1 MTTDFRSVVQA
12 WREADPK
19 HIHPTREH
27 ESEQAYWES
36 GKPQAEFVRNLM
48 HEMGVENPTV
58 MDFGCGDGRIAI
70 PMALLGIKVHACD
83 ASLEMIERL
92 EHNAK
97 VERVQGIVTFLSD
110 GTNDWTEDALGS
122 FDAVNARAV
131 FIHHAHDDVA
141 VMVHNLARCIR
152 PGGFLV
158 ADWPVGDHHERVD
171 WIDVTTWDSG
181 YRQEVATAAGLT
193 LVTEGEPRVRPS
205 VWVKQ

>member
-1 MTTDFRSVVQA
+1 
-12 WREADPK
+12 
-19 HIHPTREH
+19 
-27 ESEQAYWES
+27 
-36 GKPQAEFVRNLM
+36 
-48 HEMGVENPTV
+48 
-58 MDFGCGDGRIAI
+58 
-70 PMALLGIKVHACD
+70 
-83 ASLEMIERL
+83 
-92 EHNAK
+92 